1 MHEQVNYTVRWD
13 QSCTLARSCFKARKT
28 SHFLKDLNSA
38 MSSGKHNALF
48 RHSAIKLELPFLE
61 SLRLASSSIE
71 FLELR
76 VKMGLQIEAFLG
88 WSPLTSLEV
97 PVCSGFL
104 GQGFS
109 NLPFLSPLRALTS
122 LTMLSLF
129 VCGLSKGCV
138 HYYKSKRAES
148 HCHSWAAWAVSR
160 SRRSGVFSSKPISAE
175 E

>member
-1 MHEQVNYTVRWD
+1 MGRFDGVPWHGP
-13 QSCTLARSCFKARKT
+13 T
-28 SHFLKDLNSA
+28 SEPGRPLFFLKDFSST
-38 MSSGKHNALF
+38 MSSSRHRAFF
-48 RHSAIKLELPFLE
+48 RHSAAKFELSFLG
-61 SLRLASSSIE
+61 SLRLASSSIGLPE
-71 FLELR
+71 LE

-104 GQGFS
+104 GQRFS

-148 HCHSWAAWAVSR
+148 HCHSWATWAVSR
-160 SRRSGVFSSKPISAE
+160 SRRSGVFSSKPIFAE